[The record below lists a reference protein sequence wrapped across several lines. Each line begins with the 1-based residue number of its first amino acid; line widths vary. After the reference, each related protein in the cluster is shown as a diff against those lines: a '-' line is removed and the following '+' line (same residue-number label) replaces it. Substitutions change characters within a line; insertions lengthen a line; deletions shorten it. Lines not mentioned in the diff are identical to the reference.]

1 MQGSEVWAM
10 RTILVTGG
18 AGFIG
23 SCFVRQC
30 LSQGRIRVVT
40 LDKLTYA
47 GNLESLGDCL
57 QNPDHYFIQ
66 GDIADRQAVDQI
78 IKDYQPDAIVHF
90 AAESHVDRSI
100 DDPAE
105 FVRTNVHGT
114 FNLLDS
120 ARHYLG
126 RTSAVCRED
135 FRFLHVST
143 DEVFGSLGSQGQ
155 FSESSPYDPS
165 SPYSASKAAADHF
178 VRAYFRTYR
187 LPVLVTNCSNNYGPC
202 QFPEKLV
209 PLMILNALEGKPLPV
224 YGDGKNVRDWL
235 FVEDHCRALWL
246 VLNQGRL
253 GETYNIG
260 GNCEQTNL
268 ELVETICRVVDEL
281 SPGLSHAPCSSLITF
296 VEDRPGH
303 DRRYAIDAAKIRKEL
318 NWLPQFDLESGIRL
332 TVQWYLDH
340 PQWAK
345 RISSG
350 AYRRERLGLAVT

>member
-1 MQGSEVWAM
+1 
-10 RTILVTGG
+10 
-18 AGFIG
+18 
-23 SCFVRQC
+23 
-30 LSQGRIRVVT
+30 
-40 LDKLTYA
+40 
-47 GNLESLGDCL
+47 
-57 QNPDHYFIQ
+57 
-66 GDIADRQAVDQI
+66 
-78 IKDYQPDAIVHF
+78 
-90 AAESHVDRSI
+90 
-100 DDPAE
+100 
-105 FVRTNVHGT
+105 
-114 FNLLDS
+114 
-120 ARHYLG
+120 
-126 RTSAVCRED
+126 
-135 FRFLHVST
+135 
-143 DEVFGSLGSQGQ
+143 
-155 FSESSPYDPS
+155 
-165 SPYSASKAAADHF
+165 
-178 VRAYFRTYR
+178 
-187 LPVLVTNCSNNYGPC
+187 
-202 QFPEKLV
+202 
-209 PLMILNALEGKPLPV
+209 LEGKPLPV